1 LSLARREQALAPIS
15 GPAFF
20 RSVFGVEPTE
30 LQRLAIESMGADGN
44 YIVVAPTGSGKTLV
58 GYYSIFY
65 PMALGAR
72 GLGVYIAPTRALT
85 YEKYKEL
92 KEICDRVGCRAHI
105 MNKDFPG
112 SHYYFSDGRVVVTT
126 PWKLSH
132 YLSIQSVAKAISR
145 ATVVVDEIHNMSPEV
160 ELVVSILKT
169 MGARIVGLS
178 ATLREEDAKEMAQ
191 WLSAALIMPELERP
205 VPLQYHV
212 ARVYSEVVEGEDGG
226 SNVVLCVE
234 GQCGGTRTE
243 AVSRYVVSILRSD
256 PEACVLVWAPTR
268 LSVEE
273 YALEIADQM
282 AAEGMGWGDR
292 AQREAI
298 ASKVVLGTQH
308 DEVLRD
314 VVRRAPV
321 AFHHGGLSPANRNL
335 VHDLAVKRVF
345 RAIAT
350 AYTLMQGV
358 NLPAKHLVVT
368 TLRGH
373 NRELLSATEFHQLA
387 GRAGRPGLD
396 REGHVHVVVDT
407 EVEFQHYKEI
417 VGVRAAP
424 VTSKIANRVFLT
436 RILLKLA
443 SMGYRDAAMLS
454 EVVKNTWYAKVHGE
468 EGAKFIAELFG
479 KIIDELI
486 GRGYIE
492 NRDGR
497 IWFPSRGHYYA
508 ATVGLLPEEKGLADM
523 ADKLSED
530 EFVRA
535 VVEASAKELSE
546 REGSDRYKREVSS
559 VAAYGL
565 LAGQVFGSIAGE
577 LADKSIELMQAMQ
590 IYVGRAYG
598 YEDPRYKAIS
608 AAVDNFASGRIP
620 LLKKLKDEGIPVYV
634 VKAIARNYA
643 SYIHTDCIEE
653 EGITAAI
660 SYLEPVHGGKKW
672 FPKLEKILEA
682 SKCR

>member
-1 LSLARREQALAPIS
+1 LPLARKESVLAPIS
-15 GPAFF
+15 GSAFF
-20 RSVFGVEPTE
+20 RSVFGAEPNE

-72 GLGVYIAPTRALT
+72 GLGVYIAPTRALG
-85 YEKYKEL
+85 YEKYNEL
-92 KEICDRVGCRAHI
+92 KEICKRVGCRAHI

-145 ATVVVDEIHNMSPEV
+145 ATVVVDEIHNMTPEV

-212 ARVYSEVVEGEDGG
+212 ARVYREVVEGEDGG
-226 SNVVLCVE
+226 SDVVLCVE
-234 GQCGGTRTE
+234 GHCGGTRTE

-273 YALEIADQM
+273 CALEIADQM
-282 AAEGMGWGDR
+282 AANGMGWGNR
-292 AQREAI
+292 AQAEAI

-308 DEVLRD
+308 DDVLRD
-314 VVRRAPV
+314 VIRRAP
-321 AFHHGGLSPANRNL
+321 AAIHHGGLSPANRNL
-335 VHDLAVKRVF
+335 VQDLAVKRVF
-345 RAIAT
+345 RVIAT
-350 AYTLMQGV
+350 AYTLAQGV
-358 NLPAKHLVVT
+358 NLPAKHLVIT

-396 REGHVHVVVDT
+396 KEGHVHVVVDT
-407 EVEFQHYKEI
+407 EAEFQHYKEI
-417 VGVRAAP
+417 VGIRAAP
-424 VTSKIANRVFLT
+424 VTSKIADRVFLT

-443 SMGYRDAAMLS
+443 SMGYRDAAVLS
-454 EVVKNTWYAKVHGE
+454 EVVKNTWYAKIHGE

-497 IWFPSRGHYYA
+497 IWFPREYYYA
-508 ATVGLLPEEKGLADM
+508 ATVGLLPEEKELADR

-559 VAAYGL
+559 VVTCGL
-565 LAGQVFGSIAGE
+565 LAGQMFGSIAGE
-577 LADKSIELMQAMQ
+577 LADKSMELMQAMQ

-598 YEDPRYKAIS
+598 YEDPRYRVIS
-608 AAVDNFASGRIP
+608 DAVDNFASGRIP
-620 LLKKLKDEGIPVYV
+620 LLKKLKDERIPRYV

-660 SYLEPVHGGKKW
+660 SYLEPVHGDKKW